1 MENSLLF
8 EHLICENIDSD
19 FHNVGAAMY
28 NACQSEQ
35 ETYCNGFK
43 VGKVNALLC
52 LSLENLLKTDRNLSA
67 DKKETI
73 KNCLDS
79 ASIAKSLDEI
89 DKVLQQLKVA
99 NIVF

>member
-1 MENSLLF
+1 MENSLIF
-8 EHLICENIDSD
+8 EHLICENIDKRFCNS
-19 FHNVGAAMY
+19 GAAMY
-28 NACQSEQ
+28 NACKSEQ
-35 ETYCNGFK
+35 ETYCNGFQI
-43 VGKVNALLC
+43 GKVNALLC
-52 LSLENLLKTDRNLSA
+52 LSLENRLKTNRNLSA
-67 DKKETI
+67 DEKETI